1 MPSRYVLLSR
11 AIAIDLC
18 GLPKITDFVVITL
31 RFCTCISVI
40 LYDIKCV
47 ALLI

>member
-1 MPSRYVLLSR
+1 MSR

-18 GLPKITDFVVITL
+18 GLPKIDVITL
-31 RFCTCISVI
+31 RLQPASAYFIRYKVR
-40 LYDIKCV
+40 